1 MMLDLR
7 FIRENPEVVKE
18 AIRKKHVSFDLDLL
32 LEKDVRLR
40 ELRVKIDDL
49 RARRN
54 QGSREISKL
63 QGEEKKK
70 AISDMQSVVCGLKE
84 MEPEYDDLERQ
95 IGDEL
100 LQIPLP
106 PADDVPEGETDENN
120 VEISRWGTPQEFDFE
135 PKDHVELC
143 EMHDLLDVERGV
155 KLAGS
160 RSYILRNEGALLHWA
175 VLRLALD
182 HMLSEGF
189 TPLTVPVLVREEFMV
204 GTTYFPQG
212 REQAYEIEKDELFLV
227 GTAEVSLTSYYAG
240 EMLNFEDLPKKLVS
254 NSPCYRREA
263 GTYGKD
269 TRGIYRIHQFDKVEQ
284 VIVCENDPAI
294 SSEMHQFILANAE
307 QVTQKLELPYRVM
320 EVCTGDMGLGKYK
333 MYDIECWMPSRNAYG
348 ETHSCSNLHDFQARR
363 LNLRYR
369 DAEGK
374 PKFAHTLNNT
384 VLASPRILIP
394 LLENN
399 QQADGSIRIPE
410 ALRPYMG
417 GKEVLDPPHPNI
429 P

>member
-1 MMLDLR
+1 MLDLR

-63 QGEEKKK
+63 QGEEKKR
-70 AISDMQSVVCGLKE
+70 AISDMQSVVGGLKE

-189 TPLTVPVLVREEFMV
+189 TPLTVPVLVREEFIV

-240 EMLNFEDLPKKLVS
+240 EMLNVEDLPKKLVS

-394 LLENN
+394 LVENN

>member
-1 MMLDLR
+1 MLDLR

-32 LEKDVRLR
+32 LDKDVRLR

-63 QGEEKKK
+63 QGEEKKR
-70 AISDMQSVVCGLKE
+70 AISDMQSVVGGLKE
-84 MEPEYDDLERQ
+84 MEPEYDDLEHQ
-95 IGDEL
+95 IENEL
-100 LQIPLP
+100 LQVPLP

-240 EMLNFEDLPKKLVS
+240 EMLKVEDLPKKLVS

-284 VIVCENDPAI
+284 VIVCENDPVI
-294 SSEMHQFILANAE
+294 SSEMHQYILANAE

>member
-1 MMLDLR
+1 MLDIR
-7 FIRENPEVVKE
+7 FIRENPETVRE

-32 LEKDVRLR
+32 LERDVRLR
-40 ELRVKIDDL
+40 GLRVKIDDL
-49 RARRN
+49 RAKRN
-54 QGSREISKL
+54 QGSREISSL
-63 QGEEKKK
+63 QGEQKQK
-70 AISDMQSVVCGLKE
+70 AIADMQGVVSSLKD
-84 MEPEYDDLERQ
+84 MEPEYDNLETQ
-95 IGDEL
+95 IADDL
-100 LQIPLP
+100 LQVPLP
-106 PADDVPEGETDENN
+106 PADDVPEGKTDEDN
-120 VEISRWGTPQEFDFE
+120 VEVSRWGDPHQFDFG
-135 PKDHVELC
+135 PRDHVELC

-182 HMLSEGF
+182 HMLAQGF

-240 EMLNFEDLPKKLVS
+240 EMLSLEDLPKKLVS

-284 VIVCENDPAI
+284 VVVCEGDPEI
-294 SSEMHQFILANAE
+294 SNEMHKYILNNAE

-333 MYDIECWMPSRNAYG
+333 MYDIECWMPSRKTYG

-374 PKFAHTLNNT
+374 PRFAHTLNNT

-410 ALRPYMG
+410 ALRPYLD
-417 GKEVLDPPHPNI
+417 GKEILEPRN
-429 P
+429 

>member
-1 MMLDLR
+1 MLDLR

-70 AISDMQSVVCGLKE
+70 AISDMQSVVGGLKE

-95 IGDEL
+95 IEDEL
-100 LQIPLP
+100 LQVPLP

-120 VEISRWGTPQEFDFE
+120 VEICRWGTPQEFDFE

-240 EMLNFEDLPKKLVS
+240 EMLNVEDLPKKLVS

-284 VIVCENDPAI
+284 VIVCENDPVI
-294 SSEMHQFILANAE
+294 SSEMHQYILANAE

-394 LLENN
+394 LVENN

-410 ALRPYMG
+410 ALRPYLG
-417 GKEVLDPPHPNI
+417 GKEVLDPSHPNI

>member
-1 MMLDLR
+1 MLDIR
-7 FIRENPEVVKE
+7 FIREHPDIVRE
-18 AIRKKHVSFDLDLL
+18 AIRKKHVSFDLDAL
-32 LEKDVRLR
+32 LEKDKHLR
-40 ELRVKIDDL
+40 TLRVKIDDL
-49 RARRN
+49 RAKRN
-54 QGSREISKL
+54 NGSKEIAQLK
-63 QGEEKKK
+63 GEEKQT
-70 AISDMQSVVCGLKE
+70 AIREMQTVVTDLKE
-84 MEPEYDDLERQ
+84 LEPEYDDLEGN
-95 IGDEL
+95 IGKDL
-100 LQIPLP
+100 LQVPLP
-106 PADDVPEGETDENN
+106 PAEDVPVGKTDEDN
-120 VEISRWGTPQEFDFE
+120 VEVRRWGDPPKFDFE
-135 PKDHVELC
+135 PRDHVELC
-143 EMHDLLDVERGV
+143 EMNDLLDVERGV

-182 HMLSEGF
+182 HMLAQGF

-240 EMLNFEDLPKKLVS
+240 EILGLEELPKKLVS

-284 VIVCENDPAI
+284 VIVCENDPEI
-294 SSEMHQFILANAE
+294 SNEMHRAILNNAE
-307 QVTQKLELPYRVM
+307 LVTQKLELPYRVL

-333 MYDIECWMPSRNAYG
+333 MFDIECWMPSRNAYG
-348 ETHSCSNLHDFQARR
+348 ETHSCSNLHDFQSRR

-369 DAEGK
+369 DADGK
-374 PKFAHTLNNT
+374 LKYAHTLNNT

-399 QQADGSIRIPE
+399 QQADGSIRIPD

-417 GKEVLDPPHPNI
+417 GREILEAG
-429 P
+429 

>member
-1 MMLDLR
+1 MLDLR

-70 AISDMQSVVCGLKE
+70 AISDMQSVVGGLKE

-95 IGDEL
+95 IEDEL

-240 EMLNFEDLPKKLVS
+240 EMLNVEDLPKKLVS

-284 VIVCENDPAI
+284 VIVCENDPVI
-294 SSEMHQFILANAE
+294 SSEMHQYILANAE

-394 LLENN
+394 LVENN

>member
-1 MMLDLR
+1 MLDLR

-18 AIRKKHVSFDLDLL
+18 AIRKKQVSFDLDLL

-70 AISDMQSVVCGLKE
+70 AISDMQSVVGGLKE

-95 IGDEL
+95 IEDEL
-100 LQIPLP
+100 LQVPLP
-106 PADDVPEGETDENN
+106 PADDVPEGETNENN
-120 VEISRWGTPQEFDFE
+120 VEVSRWGTPQEFDFE

-240 EMLNFEDLPKKLVS
+240 EMLNVEDLPKKLVS

-284 VIVCENDPAI
+284 VIVCENDPVI
-294 SSEMHQFILANAE
+294 SSEMHQYILANAE

-394 LLENN
+394 LVENN

>member
-1 MMLDLR
+1 MLDLR

-63 QGEEKKK
+63 QGEEKKR
-70 AISDMQSVVCGLKE
+70 AISDMQSVVGGLKE
-84 MEPEYDDLERQ
+84 MEPEYDDLEHQ
-95 IGDEL
+95 IENEL
-100 LQIPLP
+100 LQVPLP

-240 EMLNFEDLPKKLVS
+240 EMLNVEDLPKKLVS

-284 VIVCENDPAI
+284 VIVCENDPVV
-294 SSEMHQFILANAE
+294 SSEMHQYILANAE

-394 LLENN
+394 LVENN
-399 QQADGSIRIPE
+399 QQADGSIRIPA

>member
-1 MMLDLR
+1 MLDLR

>member
-1 MMLDLR
+1 MLDLR

-18 AIRKKHVSFDLDLL
+18 AIRKKQVSFDLDLL

-70 AISDMQSVVCGLKE
+70 AISDMQSVVGGLKE

-100 LQIPLP
+100 LQVPLP

-175 VLRLALD
+175 VLRLALK
-182 HMLSEGF
+182 L
-189 TPLTVPVLVREEFMV
+189 LLVLLL
-204 GTTYFPQG
+204 FPRHG
-212 REQAYEIEKDELFLV
+212 LLLFL
-227 GTAEVSLTSYYAG
+227 
-240 EMLNFEDLPKKLVS
+240 
-254 NSPCYRREA
+254 
-263 GTYGKD
+263 
-269 TRGIYRIHQFDKVEQ
+269 
-284 VIVCENDPAI
+284 
-294 SSEMHQFILANAE
+294 
-307 QVTQKLELPYRVM
+307 
-320 EVCTGDMGLGKYK
+320 
-333 MYDIECWMPSRNAYG
+333 
-348 ETHSCSNLHDFQARR
+348 
-363 LNLRYR
+363 
-369 DAEGK
+369 
-374 PKFAHTLNNT
+374 
-384 VLASPRILIP
+384 
-394 LLENN
+394 
-399 QQADGSIRIPE
+399 
-410 ALRPYMG
+410 RP
-417 GKEVLDPPHPNI
+417 
-429 P
+429 

>member
-1 MMLDLR
+1 MLDLR

-120 VEISRWGTPQEFDFE
+120 VEICRWGTPQEFDFE

>member
-1 MMLDLR
+1 MLDLR
-7 FIRENPEVVKE
+7 FIRENPDIVRE
-18 AIRKKHVSFDLDLL
+18 AIRKKHISFDLDAL
-32 LEKDVRLR
+32 LEKDKRLR
-40 ELRVKIDDL
+40 TLRVEIDDL
-49 RARRN
+49 RAKRN
-54 QGSREISKL
+54 NGSKEIAKL
-63 QGEEKKK
+63 QGEEKQT
-70 AISDMQSVVCGLKE
+70 AIRDMQAVVTDLKE
-84 MEPEYDDLERQ
+84 LEPEYDDLERD
-95 IGDEL
+95 IGKDL

-106 PADDVPEGETDENN
+106 PGEDVPEGETDNDN
-120 VEISRWGTPQEFDFE
+120 VEVSRWGDPPKFDFE
-135 PKDHVELC
+135 PRDHVELC

-182 HMLSEGF
+182 HMLAEGF

-240 EMLNFEDLPKKLVS
+240 EILGLEELPKKLVS

-284 VIVCENDPAI
+284 VVVCENDPEI
-294 SSEMHQFILANAE
+294 SNEMHRAILDNAE
-307 QVTQKLELPYRVM
+307 QVTQKLELPYRVV

-369 DAEGK
+369 DADGK
-374 PKFAHTLNNT
+374 LRYTHTLNNT

-399 QQADGSIRIPE
+399 QQGDGSIRIPE

-417 GKEVLDPPHPNI
+417 GREILEAGD
-429 P
+429 